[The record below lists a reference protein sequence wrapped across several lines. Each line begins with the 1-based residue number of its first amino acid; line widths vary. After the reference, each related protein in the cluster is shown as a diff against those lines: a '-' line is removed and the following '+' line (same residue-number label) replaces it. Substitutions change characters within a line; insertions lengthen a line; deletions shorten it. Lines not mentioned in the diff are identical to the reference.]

1 MDCWAGSL
9 TKYAQMW
16 LNWKPLSIR
25 ESLFSIKEPSNCA
38 LWSRDRQLLGY
49 LNTILIWYDS
59 NWSLDLGS
67 LSSMFHI
74 SMKFSKPRTKLT
86 YITQNKN
93 NTNDSYH
100 LLCAKY
106 HVRHSIIITTPWNRC
121 QCLPLTMEST
131 ETGQGTKAVF
141 KLLSD
146 STAWPTSNSNNN
158 NTLVCTENYPHRFT
172 YYLISSSQKQFALL
186 LLVVS
191 PFWKWNKTRLS
202 KIA

>member
-1 MDCWAGSL
+1 MDCRAGSL

-16 LNWKPLSIR
+16 LNWKPLNIR
-25 ESLFSIKEPSNCA
+25 ESLFSIKQTSNCA

-59 NWSLDLGS
+59 NWSLNLRS

-74 SMKFSKPRTKLT
+74 SMEFFKPRTKLT

-146 STAWPTSNSNNN
+146 STAWPTSTNN

-186 LLVVS
+186 LLLVS
-191 PFWKWNKTRLS
+191 PFWKWKKTRLS